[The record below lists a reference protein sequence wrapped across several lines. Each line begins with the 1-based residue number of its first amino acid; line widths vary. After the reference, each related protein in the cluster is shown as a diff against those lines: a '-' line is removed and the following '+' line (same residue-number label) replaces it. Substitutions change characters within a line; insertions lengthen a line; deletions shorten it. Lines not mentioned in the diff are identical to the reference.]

1 MIQNTFHHL
10 FKKKLLVKLDANV
23 LQNMIS
29 NGSTFRPKQD
39 LQKKNLVT
47 SNEWTVLMPIQQNA
61 NEVIYLETDYI
72 KSR

>member
-1 MIQNTFHHL
+1 MIQNTFQHL